1 MLTGSFST
9 EIRNLS
15 QLENAIKKTL
25 FLEQI
30 SKQFLHLFKVKKRLD
45 IRVFTVPGEL

>member
-15 QLENAIKKTL
+15 QLENAKKTL

-30 SKQFLHLFKVKKRLD
+30 SKQFLHFFKVKKRLD